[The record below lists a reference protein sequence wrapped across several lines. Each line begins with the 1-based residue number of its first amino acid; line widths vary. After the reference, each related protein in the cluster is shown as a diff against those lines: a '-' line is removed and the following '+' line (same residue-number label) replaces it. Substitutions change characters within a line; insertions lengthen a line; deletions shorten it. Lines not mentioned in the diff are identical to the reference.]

1 MPLAGSTPWVLM
13 QPHLRCV
20 DDQLRVTTEVLWTPA
35 GPPDLQLSV
44 CVDDPQTDDLMSLR
58 VSSALRSLDV
68 GHALRQ
74 VGAETL
80 TLYRR
85 SLNPFD
91 DLL

>member
-1 MPLAGSTPWVLM
+1 MPLTSTPWLLI
-13 QPHLRCV
+13 QPHIRSV
-20 DDQLRVTTEVLWTPA
+20 DDQLRVVTEVLWTPA
-35 GPPDLQLSV
+35 GPPELQLSV

-74 VGAETL
+74 VSQETL
-80 TLYRR
+80 NLYRR